1 MNQKLY
7 ELALDLHQNLEEH
20 PSVLLLK
27 EYEKAMLKDSTVK
40 ALIEQYDALQ
50 EEINSLLE
58 SCDLENKAVKTK
70 CSTLYKLKYV
80 LDNEPLVKRYN
91 KQYNL
96 VNKMYKNITEELTN
110 AVGIKKEIKCLLKD
124 E

>member
-1 MNQKLY
+1 MKLIAIY
-7 ELALDLHQNLEEH
+7 PVSYTHLDVYKRQ
-20 PSVLLLK
+20 
-27 EYEKAMLKDSTVK
+27 
-40 ALIEQYDALQ
+40 
-50 EEINSLLE
+50 
-58 SCDLENKAVKTK
+58 
-70 CSTLYKLKYV
+70 LYKLKYV